1 MDVLFHW
8 RIVYTRRRKQ
18 DTRLRFGTSS
28 KQVGIA
34 TKRRLIAKL
43 LWPSSTFSS
52 FSSRVFSAA
61 TRIFRFERTIRW
73 LKIGIDEDGW
83 KIEMLIDDDRW
94 PTWRQTNILSF
105 RMIMKWVANVIERDG
120 REMELAKQS
129 EVSRIS

>member
-1 MDVLFHW
+1 MFCSIGELFTQEEGNKT
-8 RIVYTRRRKQ
+8 RVY
-18 DTRLRFGTSS
+18 GTSS
-28 KQVGIA
+28 KQVGMA

-83 KIEMLIDDDRW
+83 KIEMLIDDDR
-94 PTWRQTNILSF
+94 
-105 RMIMKWVANVIERDG
+105 
-120 REMELAKQS
+120 
-129 EVSRIS
+129 